1 MFLVKKSLSRPLPHV
16 PNFGRETLNLLKEER
31 GGDNAG
37 QVLSARTD
45 TAAAAAAASSAMG
58 LLLVQ

>member
-45 TAAAAAAASSAMG
+45 TAAAAASSAMG